1 MKTVKMTCGALGHAG
16 RSWNKGPVVL
26 GLICTVSWL
35 STAAAQ
41 NTASD
46 ITPDTLA
53 PPLQRLNGSV
63 VFSGQAGTQA
73 PAGSEQIG
81 ITLGGVD
88 LQDGLPE
95 LAAQN
100 DAFVARLTRGRIPVS
115 ELFEATSELEAS
127 YAKAGLVLTR
137 VILPQQSL
145 REGGRLKVL
154 VLNGFIETVDTSNV
168 PESARAR
175 IEGLTAPLKDKPGLT
190 RAELERQ
197 LLLAGDAPGTALRS
211 ALAAGDKLGS
221 AVIALETEFR
231 PITGFVGVDNFTSSD
246 LGGFNLNSGVEFNS
260 PFKFGET
267 LYLRLSG
274 SPKGFFSSEPQS
286 RIFAAGAVV
295 PLGFS
300 GLTLNVEAT
309 SSDTTPD
316 TPATPTRSSFDR
328 QSIRLIYPFKRSRQ
342 INLTGQVSLDRQVDS
357 QDLLGGGAPV
367 PVFRDEIVALRFGG
381 NLSYVHEDDAVT
393 NAGLNFTQGIDGLGA
408 RTAEDAIASGLPLS
422 RGGAD
427 ASFSKLVGSVSH
439 RRSLSDNLALSV
451 SGRFQSSFG
460 DPLVTAEQFS
470 IVGAQEIS
478 AFDSGAL
485 RGDSGWV
492 VRSEISTQVR
502 TAIAEQPIL
511 ISPYVFLGF
520 GEVTLENPSAV
531 EQGKTRATSYGV
543 GVDLFTQFDS
553 SFRSSSVRVEL
564 GRGER
569 NDGVDDE
576 TRFSISG
583 NLRF

>member
-1 MKTVKMTCGALGHAG
+1 MTCSALGHAG
-16 RSWNKGPVVL
+16 ANWKKAPLLL
-26 GLICTVSWL
+26 GVICGFTLL

-46 ITPDTLA
+46 ITPESLA
-53 PPLQRLNGSV
+53 PPLQRLNGAV
-63 VFSGQAGTQA
+63 VFTGQAGTQA
-73 PAGSEQIG
+73 PPGSEQIG

-95 LAAQN
+95 LATQN
-100 DAFVARLTRGRIPVS
+100 DAFVARLTQGRIAVS
-115 ELFEATSELEAS
+115 ELFDATSDLEAS
-127 YAKAGLVLTR
+127 YAEAGLVLTR

-154 VLNGFIETVDTSNV
+154 VLNGFIETVDTTNV
-168 PESARAR
+168 PENARPR

-211 ALAAGDKLGS
+211 ALAAGDKLGA

-231 PITGFVGVDNFTSSD
+231 PITGFIGADNFTSSD
-246 LGGFNLNSGVEFNS
+246 LGGFTLNAGVEFNS

-267 LYLRLSG
+267 LYLRMSG
-274 SPKGFFSSEPQS
+274 SPKGFFSSDPQT
-286 RIFAAGAVV
+286 RILAAGAVV

-316 TPATPTRSSFDR
+316 TPAAPTQSNFDR
-328 QSIRLIYPFKRSRQ
+328 QSIRLIYPFIRSRQ
-342 INLTGQVSLDRQVDS
+342 INLTGQVSLDRQVDT
-357 QDLLGGGAPV
+357 QDLLSGGTTV
-367 PVFRDEIVALRFGG
+367 PVFEDEIVALRFGG

-393 NAGLNFTQGIDGLGA
+393 NAGMNFTQGIGGLGA
-408 RTAEDAIASGLPLS
+408 RTAADAIATGLPLS
-422 RGGAD
+422 RDGAD
-427 ASFSKLVGSVSH
+427 ASFSKIVGSVSH
-439 RRSLSDNLALSV
+439 RRSLSDNLSLSV

-460 DPLVTAEQFS
+460 DPLVTSEQLS
-470 IVGAQEIS
+470 IVGAQEVS

-485 RGDSGWV
+485 RGDSGFV
-492 VRSEISTQVR
+492 LRSEISTQVR
-502 TAIAEQPIL
+502 TEFSELPVL

-531 EQGKTRATSYGV
+531 EQAKTRATSYGV
-543 GVDLFTQFDS
+543 GVDLFTQIDS
-553 SFRSSSVRVEL
+553 SFRSGSVRIEL

-569 NDGVDDE
+569 NDGIADE